1 MKKILIAS
9 SAMLF
14 CLFLLNIPAA
24 EKDAPGCKDSP
35 IAPRL
40 TGYYIMGCSSDD
52 AVADFDLLE
61 GTGTIHVEG
70 KSTAILYALRT
81 DLKIKNPTESSLK
94 SDFESMMKKQG
105 GALAATSP
113 GQKWPV
119 YKLSKEGKE
128 YWIVLMVDPGEYF
141 TGSYGV
147 RVIEKK

>member
-14 CLFLLNIPAA
+14 CLFLLNVPAA

-40 TGYYIMGCSSDD
+40 AGYYIMGCSSDD
-52 AVADFDLLE
+52 AVADFDLLS
-61 GTGTIHVEG
+61 TGAIHVEG
-70 KSTAILYALRT
+70 KSVAILYALRT
-81 DLKIKNPTESSLK
+81 DLKNKKPTESSLK
-94 SDFESMMKKQG
+94 ADFENMMKKQG
-105 GALAATSP
+105 GALVATSP

-119 YKLSKEGKE
+119 YKLSREGKE
-128 YWIVLMVDPGEYF
+128 YWIVLMVDPGDYF